1 MAIDT
6 DELEPRKPL
15 KADAPPDLAR
25 LSIEEL
31 EARVLALEAE
41 IARCREM
48 IAAKKKTLSAAHSV
62 FSR

>member
-15 KADAPPDLAR
+15 KAEIPPDLAR

-31 EARVLALEAE
+31 EARVLSLEAE

-48 IAAKKKTLSAAHSV
+48 IASKRETLSAAQSV
-62 FSR
+62 FRR

>member
-6 DELEPRKPL
+6 DDLEPRKRL

-25 LSIEEL
+25 LSIDEL
-31 EARVLALEAE
+31 QARIAALEAE

-48 IAAKKKTLSAAHSV
+48 IAAKQKTLNTAQSV
-62 FSR
+62 FRR

>member
-31 EARVLALEAE
+31 EARIASLEAE
-41 IARCREM
+41 IVRCREM
-48 IAAKKKTLSAAHSV
+48 IAAKQKTRSAAESV
-62 FSR
+62 FRR